1 MVSFDAFRAV
11 DGTPVYL
18 QIIRYI
24 KRGAVAGTIRDGD
37 ELPSRRV
44 LSALLGI
51 NPNTV
56 QKAFHLLEEEQ
67 LIESRTGAKSC
78 MTLPEKTLA
87 ALRQELLSEE
97 LRNAARTL
105 RQMGITKEDA
115 LRLLAQAWEE
125 EETRKSSFRYLRC
138 TRGPR
143 SGGWRWCCWGC

>member
-87 ALRQELLSEE
+87 ALRQVLRPKMLQSALRQELLSEE

-115 LRLLAQAWEE
+115 LCLLAQAWEE
-125 EETRKSSFRYLRC
+125 EET
-138 TRGPR
+138 
-143 SGGWRWCCWGC
+143 

>member
-78 MTLPEKTLA
+78 MTLPEKRSPRCGR
-87 ALRQELLSEE
+87 ALSDE
-97 LRNAARTL
+97 LRTAARTL
-105 RQMGITKEDA
+105 RQMGVTKEDA

-125 EETRKSSFRYLRC
+125 EPT
-138 TRGPR
+138 
-143 SGGWRWCCWGC
+143 